1 MQEIHTYIHKEKGKT
16 IMKIKKIAAMLL
28 AGIMSVGL
36 CSCASSDNSSA
47 ASDNSSAA
55 DSAASGADS
64 SAADSAASDADSS
77 AADSTASE
85 GGDWAYIADKGTFV
99 VGITLFEPM
108 NYYDE
113 NGELTGFETE
123 FTKAVCEKMGVEP
136 VFQEIEWEQK
146 ELELNSK
153 NIDAIWN
160 GLTVTEDRKENMA
173 FSKSY
178 VRNKQ
183 VVVINS
189 KNADKYTDIASMA
202 GASCAAE
209 SGSAGESAIQA
220 DSVLSQNEYIPTSAQ
235 KDVLLELKSGTIEVG
250 VIDYVMAI
258 ASVGE
263 GTDYSD
269 LMIVDGIELAP
280 EEYAVG
286 LRKGDT
292 ETVEKV
298 NSAIDELVADGTLK
312 ALAEKYGLGGVYA
325 FDN

>member
-1 MQEIHTYIHKEKGKT
+1 
-16 IMKIKKIAAMLL
+16 MKIKKIAAMLL

-209 SGSAGESAIQA
+209 SGSAGESAIQS